1 MDEVIETT
9 NEAAEDVNV
18 FIQYLQDHIPN
29 LIGFAIEIVLALIFF
44 FLGRI
49 VIKWI
54 RKLTRKM
61 LERSN
66 VDKGVETFVDSLL
79 KFMLYGILLF
89 TIATKFGFDTASV
102 AALIA
107 SAGVAVGLAVQGSL
121 SNFAGGILILLLKP
135 FVVGDYIIED
145 NHGDEGTVKEI
156 QLFYTKLLTVDNRTV
171 VIPNGMLTN
180 NSLTNVTHMD
190 ERKLE
195 LKVSISYESD
205 LLKAKAVLADLIQ
218 KESRIM
224 QDKEHRIFVD
234 ELGDDGVILG
244 MRCWVSTEDY
254 WNVRW
259 DMLEGIKLTFDRES
273 IVIPYRQMNVQDS
286 GIQLKKTC
294 KFSRNQI

>member
-29 LIGFAIEIVLALIFF
+29 LISFAIEIVLALIFF

-49 VIKWI
+49 MIKWI
-54 RKLTRKM
+54 RKLVRKM

-205 LLKAKAVLADLIQ
+205 LLKAKAVLADLIR

-259 DMLEGIKLTFDRES
+259 DMLEEIKLTFDREN
-273 IVIPYRQMNVQDS
+273 IVIPYRQMNVR
-286 GIQLKKTC
+286 IQE
-294 KFSRNQI
+294 SN

>member
-49 VIKWI
+49 AIKWI

-156 QLFYTKLLTVDNRTV
+156 QLFYTKLLTFDNRTV

-273 IVIPYRQMNVQDS
+273 IVIPYRQMNVR
-286 GIQLKKTC
+286 IQE
-294 KFSRNQI
+294 SN

>member
-29 LIGFAIEIVLALIFF
+29 LISFAIEIVLALIFF

-54 RKLTRKM
+54 RKLIRKM

-79 KFMLYGILLF
+79 KFMLYGMLLF

-205 LLKAKAVLADLIQ
+205 LLKAKAVLADLIR
-218 KESRIM
+218 KDSRII

-259 DMLEGIKLTFDRES
+259 DMLEDIKLTFDRES
-273 IVIPYRQMNVQDS
+273 IVIPYHQMSVR
-286 GIQLKKTC
+286 IQE
-294 KFSRNQI
+294 SN

>member
-79 KFMLYGILLF
+79 KFILYGILLF

-205 LLKAKAVLADLIQ
+205 LLKAKAVLADLIR

-224 QDKEHRIFVD
+224 QDKEHKIFVD

-259 DMLEGIKLTFDRES
+259 NMLEEIKLTFDRES
-273 IVIPYRQMNVQDS
+273 IVIPYRQMNVR
-286 GIQLKKTC
+286 IQE
-294 KFSRNQI
+294 SN

>member
-29 LIGFAIEIVLALIFF
+29 LISFAIEIVLALIFF

-49 VIKWI
+49 AIKWI

-254 WNVRW
+254 WNVR
-259 DMLEGIKLTFDRES
+259 
-273 IVIPYRQMNVQDS
+273 
-286 GIQLKKTC
+286 
-294 KFSRNQI
+294 

>member
-1 MDEVIETT
+1 MDEVMETT

-29 LIGFAIEIVLALIFF
+29 LISFAIEIVFALIFF

-49 VIKWI
+49 AIKWI
-54 RKLTRKM
+54 RKLIRKM

-79 KFMLYGILLF
+79 KFMLYGMLLF

-107 SAGVAVGLAVQGSL
+107 SAGVAIGLAVQGSL

-205 LLKAKAVLADLIQ
+205 LLKAKAVLADLIR
-218 KESRIM
+218 KESRII

-259 DMLEGIKLTFDRES
+259 DMLEEIKLTFDREG
-273 IVIPYRQMNVQDS
+273 IVIPYHQMSVR
-286 GIQLKKTC
+286 IQESND
-294 KFSRNQI
+294 KF

>member
-29 LIGFAIEIVLALIFF
+29 LISFAIEIVLALIFF

-49 VIKWI
+49 MIKWI
-54 RKLTRKM
+54 RKLVRKM

-205 LLKAKAVLADLIQ
+205 LLKAKAVLADLIR

-259 DMLEGIKLTFDRES
+259 DMLEEIKLTFDRES
-273 IVIPYRQMNVQDS
+273 IVIPYRQMNVR
-286 GIQLKKTC
+286 IQE
-294 KFSRNQI
+294 SN

>member
-29 LIGFAIEIVLALIFF
+29 LISFAIEIVLALIFF

-49 VIKWI
+49 AIKWI

-171 VIPNGMLTN
+171 VIPNDMLTN

-273 IVIPYRQMNVQDS
+273 IVIPYRQMNVR
-286 GIQLKKTC
+286 IQE
-294 KFSRNQI
+294 SN

>member
-205 LLKAKAVLADLIQ
+205 LLKAKAVLADLIR

-224 QDKEHRIFVD
+224 QDKEHKIFVD

-259 DMLEGIKLTFDRES
+259 NMLEEIKLTFDRES
-273 IVIPYRQMNVQDS
+273 IVIPYRQMNVR
-286 GIQLKKTC
+286 IQE
-294 KFSRNQI
+294 SN

>member
-29 LIGFAIEIVLALIFF
+29 LISFAIEIVLALIFF

-49 VIKWI
+49 AINWI

-273 IVIPYRQMNVQDS
+273 IVIPYRQMNVR
-286 GIQLKKTC
+286 IQE
-294 KFSRNQI
+294 SN

>member
-29 LIGFAIEIVLALIFF
+29 LISFAIEIVLALIFF

-49 VIKWI
+49 MIKWI
-54 RKLTRKM
+54 RKLVRKM

-205 LLKAKAVLADLIQ
+205 LLKAKAVLADLIR

-259 DMLEGIKLTFDRES
+259 DMLEEIKLTFDRES
-273 IVIPYRQMNVQDS
+273 IVIPYRKMNVR
-286 GIQLKKTC
+286 IQE
-294 KFSRNQI
+294 SN

>member
-29 LIGFAIEIVLALIFF
+29 LISFAIEIVLALIFF

-49 VIKWI
+49 AIKWI

-205 LLKAKAVLADLIQ
+205 LLKAKAVLADLIR

-224 QDKEHRIFVD
+224 QDKEHKIFVD

-273 IVIPYRQMNVQDS
+273 IVIPYRQMNVR
-286 GIQLKKTC
+286 IQE
-294 KFSRNQI
+294 SN

>member
-29 LIGFAIEIVLALIFF
+29 LISFAIEIVLALIFF

-49 VIKWI
+49 AIKWI
-54 RKLTRKM
+54 RKLIRKM

-205 LLKAKAVLADLIQ
+205 LLKAKAVLADLIR
-218 KESRIM
+218 KDSRIM

-259 DMLEGIKLTFDRES
+259 DMLEGIKLTFDREN
-273 IVIPYRQMNVQDS
+273 IVIPYRHMNVR
-286 GIQLKKTC
+286 IQE
-294 KFSRNQI
+294 SN

>member
-259 DMLEGIKLTFDRES
+259 DMLEEIKLTFERES
-273 IVIPYRQMNVQDS
+273 IVIPYRQMNVR
-286 GIQLKKTC
+286 IQE
-294 KFSRNQI
+294 SN

>member
-29 LIGFAIEIVLALIFF
+29 LISFAIEIVLALIFF

-49 VIKWI
+49 AIKWI
-54 RKLTRKM
+54 RKLIRKM

-205 LLKAKAVLADLIQ
+205 LLKAKAVLADLIR

-259 DMLEGIKLTFDRES
+259 DMLEWIKLTFDRES
-273 IVIPYRQMNVQDS
+273 IVIPYRQMNVR
-286 GIQLKKTC
+286 IQE
-294 KFSRNQI
+294 SN

>member
-29 LIGFAIEIVLALIFF
+29 LISFAIEIVLALIFF

-259 DMLEGIKLTFDRES
+259 DMLEGIKLTFDREN
-273 IVIPYRQMNVQDS
+273 IVIPYRQMNVR
-286 GIQLKKTC
+286 IQE
-294 KFSRNQI
+294 SN

>member
-156 QLFYTKLLTVDNRTV
+156 QLFYTKLLTFDNRTV

-205 LLKAKAVLADLIQ
+205 LLKAKAVLADLIR

-273 IVIPYRQMNVQDS
+273 IVIPYRQMNVR
-286 GIQLKKTC
+286 IQE
-294 KFSRNQI
+294 SN

>member
-29 LIGFAIEIVLALIFF
+29 LISFAIEIVLALIFF

-205 LLKAKAVLADLIQ
+205 LLKAKAVLADLIR
-218 KESRIM
+218 E
-224 QDKEHRIFVD
+224 
-234 ELGDDGVILG
+234 GVKNHAG
-244 MRCWVSTEDY
+244 
-254 WNVRW
+254 
-259 DMLEGIKLTFDRES
+259 
-273 IVIPYRQMNVQDS
+273 
-286 GIQLKKTC
+286 
-294 KFSRNQI
+294 

>member
-29 LIGFAIEIVLALIFF
+29 LISFAIEIVLALIFF

-49 VIKWI
+49 AIKWI
-54 RKLTRKM
+54 RKLIRKM

-205 LLKAKAVLADLIQ
+205 LLKAKAVLAGLIR
-218 KESRIM
+218 KDSRII

-259 DMLEGIKLTFDRES
+259 DMLEDIKLTFDRES
-273 IVIPYRQMNVQDS
+273 IVIPYHQMSVR
-286 GIQLKKTC
+286 IQE
-294 KFSRNQI
+294 SN

>member
-29 LIGFAIEIVLALIFF
+29 LISFAIEIVLALIFF

-49 VIKWI
+49 AIKWI
-54 RKLTRKM
+54 RKLIRKM

-79 KFMLYGILLF
+79 KFMLYGMLLF

-205 LLKAKAVLADLIQ
+205 LLKAKAVLADLIR
-218 KESRIM
+218 KDSRII

-259 DMLEGIKLTFDRES
+259 DMLEDIKLTFDRES
-273 IVIPYRQMNVQDS
+273 IVIPYHQMNVR
-286 GIQLKKTC
+286 IQE
-294 KFSRNQI
+294 SN

>member
-9 NEAAEDVNV
+9 NEAAEDVNAL
-18 FIQYLQDHIPN
+18 IQYLQDHIPN
-29 LIGFAIEIVLALIFF
+29 LISFAIEIVLALIFF

-49 VIKWI
+49 MIKWI
-54 RKLTRKM
+54 RKLVRKM
-61 LERSN
+61 LEKSN

-205 LLKAKAVLADLIQ
+205 LLKAKAVLADLIR

-259 DMLEGIKLTFDRES
+259 DMLEEIKLTFDRES
-273 IVIPYRQMNVQDS
+273 IVIPYRQMNVR
-286 GIQLKKTC
+286 IQE
-294 KFSRNQI
+294 SN

>member
-1 MDEVIETT
+1 MDEVMETT

-29 LIGFAIEIVLALIFF
+29 LISFAIEIVFALIFF

-49 VIKWI
+49 AIKWI
-54 RKLTRKM
+54 RKLIRKM

-79 KFMLYGILLF
+79 KFMLYGMLLF

-107 SAGVAVGLAVQGSL
+107 SAGVAIGLAVQGSL

-205 LLKAKAVLADLIQ
+205 LLKAKAVLADLIR
-218 KESRIM
+218 KDSRII

-259 DMLEGIKLTFDRES
+259 DMLEEIKLTFDRES
-273 IVIPYRQMNVQDS
+273 IVIPYHQMSVR
-286 GIQLKKTC
+286 IQE
-294 KFSRNQI
+294 SN

>member
-9 NEAAEDVNV
+9 NEATEDVNV

-29 LIGFAIEIVLALIFF
+29 LISFAIEIVLALIFF

-49 VIKWI
+49 MIKWI
-54 RKLTRKM
+54 RKLVRKM
-61 LERSN
+61 LEKSN

-205 LLKAKAVLADLIQ
+205 LLKAKAVLADLIR

-259 DMLEGIKLTFDRES
+259 DMLEEIKLTFDRES
-273 IVIPYRQMNVQDS
+273 IVIPYRQMNVR
-286 GIQLKKTC
+286 IQE
-294 KFSRNQI
+294 SN

>member
-29 LIGFAIEIVLALIFF
+29 LISFAIEIVLALIFF

-49 VIKWI
+49 AIKWI

-205 LLKAKAVLADLIQ
+205 LLKAKAVLADLIR
-218 KESRIM
+218 KDSRII

-259 DMLEGIKLTFDRES
+259 DLLEEIKLTFDRES
-273 IVIPYRQMNVQDS
+273 IVIPYHQMSVR
-286 GIQLKKTC
+286 IQE
-294 KFSRNQI
+294 SN

>member
-29 LIGFAIEIVLALIFF
+29 LISFAIEIVLALIFF

-49 VIKWI
+49 AIKWI
-54 RKLTRKM
+54 RKLIRKM

-79 KFMLYGILLF
+79 KFMLYAILLF

-145 NHGDEGTVKEI
+145 NHGNEGTVKEI

-205 LLKAKAVLADLIQ
+205 LLKAKAVLADLIR

-273 IVIPYRQMNVQDS
+273 IVIPYRQMNVR
-286 GIQLKKTC
+286 IQE
-294 KFSRNQI
+294 SN

>member
-156 QLFYTKLLTVDNRTV
+156 QLFYTKLLTFDNRTV

-273 IVIPYRQMNVQDS
+273 IVIPYRQMNVR
-286 GIQLKKTC
+286 IQE
-294 KFSRNQI
+294 SN

>member
-156 QLFYTKLLTVDNRTV
+156 QLFYTKLLTFDNRTV

-205 LLKAKAVLADLIQ
+205 LLKAKAVLADLIRR
-218 KESRIM
+218 ESRIM

-273 IVIPYRQMNVQDS
+273 IVIPYRQMNVR
-286 GIQLKKTC
+286 IQE
-294 KFSRNQI
+294 SN

>member
-29 LIGFAIEIVLALIFF
+29 LISFAIEIVLALIFF

-49 VIKWI
+49 AIKWI

-66 VDKGVETFVDSLL
+66 IDKGVETFVDSLL

-254 WNVRW
+254 CNVRW

-273 IVIPYRQMNVQDS
+273 IVIPYRQMNVR
-286 GIQLKKTC
+286 IQE
-294 KFSRNQI
+294 SN

>member
-29 LIGFAIEIVLALIFF
+29 LISFAIEIVLALIFF

-49 VIKWI
+49 MIKWI
-54 RKLTRKM
+54 RKLVRKM

-205 LLKAKAVLADLIQ
+205 LLKAKTVLADLIR

-244 MRCWVSTEDY
+244 LRCWVSTEDY

-259 DMLEGIKLTFDRES
+259 DMLEEIKLTFDRES
-273 IVIPYRQMNVQDS
+273 IVIQYRQMNVR
-286 GIQLKKTC
+286 IQE
-294 KFSRNQI
+294 SN

>member
-29 LIGFAIEIVLALIFF
+29 LISFAIEIVLALIFF

-49 VIKWI
+49 AIKWI

-205 LLKAKAVLADLIQ
+205 LLKAKTVLADLIQ

-273 IVIPYRQMNVQDS
+273 IVIPYRQMNVR
-286 GIQLKKTC
+286 IQE
-294 KFSRNQI
+294 SN

>member
-29 LIGFAIEIVLALIFF
+29 LISFAIEIVLALIFF

-49 VIKWI
+49 AIKWI

-259 DMLEGIKLTFDRES
+259 DMLEGIKLTFDREN
-273 IVIPYRQMNVQDS
+273 IVIPYRQMNVR
-286 GIQLKKTC
+286 IQE
-294 KFSRNQI
+294 SN

>member
-49 VIKWI
+49 AIKWI

-145 NHGDEGTVKEI
+145 NHGDEGTVEEI

-195 LKVSISYESD
+195 LKISISYESD
-205 LLKAKAVLADLIQ
+205 LLKAKAVLADLIR

-259 DMLEGIKLTFDRES
+259 DMLEGIKLTFDREN
-273 IVIPYRQMNVQDS
+273 IVIPYRQMNVR
-286 GIQLKKTC
+286 IQE
-294 KFSRNQI
+294 SN

>member
-29 LIGFAIEIVLALIFF
+29 LISFAIEIVLALIFF

-49 VIKWI
+49 AIKWI

-205 LLKAKAVLADLIQ
+205 LLKAKAVLADLIR

-259 DMLEGIKLTFDRES
+259 DMLEGIKLTFDREN
-273 IVIPYRQMNVQDS
+273 IVIPYRQMNVR
-286 GIQLKKTC
+286 IQE
-294 KFSRNQI
+294 SN

>member
-49 VIKWI
+49 AIKWI

-205 LLKAKAVLADLIQ
+205 LLKAKAVLADLIR

-259 DMLEGIKLTFDRES
+259 DMLEGIKLTFDREN
-273 IVIPYRQMNVQDS
+273 IVIPYRQMNVR
-286 GIQLKKTC
+286 IQE
-294 KFSRNQI
+294 SN

>member
-1 MDEVIETT
+1 MDPKAGTQ
-9 NEAAEDVNV
+9 NA
-18 FIQYLQDHIPN
+18 
-29 LIGFAIEIVLALIFF
+29 G
-44 FLGRI
+44 
-49 VIKWI
+49 K
-54 RKLTRKM
+54 
-61 LERSN
+61 SN

-205 LLKAKAVLADLIQ
+205 LLKAKAVLADLIR

-259 DMLEGIKLTFDRES
+259 DMLEEIKLTFDRES
-273 IVIPYRQMNVQDS
+273 IVIPYRQMNVR
-286 GIQLKKTC
+286 IQE
-294 KFSRNQI
+294 SN

>member
-29 LIGFAIEIVLALIFF
+29 LISFAIEIVLALIFF

-49 VIKWI
+49 AIKWI

-273 IVIPYRQMNVQDS
+273 IVIPYRQMNVW
-286 GIQLKKTC
+286 IQE
-294 KFSRNQI
+294 SN

>member
-29 LIGFAIEIVLALIFF
+29 LISFAIEIVLALIFF

-49 VIKWI
+49 AIKWI

-195 LKVSISYESD
+195 LKVSSSYESD

-273 IVIPYRQMNVQDS
+273 IVIPYRQMNVR
-286 GIQLKKTC
+286 IQE
-294 KFSRNQI
+294 SN

>member
-29 LIGFAIEIVLALIFF
+29 LISFAIEIVLALIFF

-49 VIKWI
+49 AIKWI

-195 LKVSISYESD
+195 LKISISYESD

-259 DMLEGIKLTFDRES
+259 DMLEGIKLTFDREN
-273 IVIPYRQMNVQDS
+273 IVIPYRQMNVR
-286 GIQLKKTC
+286 IQE
-294 KFSRNQI
+294 SN

>member
-18 FIQYLQDHIPN
+18 FIQYLQDHIQN
-29 LIGFAIEIVLALIFF
+29 LISFAIEIVLALIFF

-49 VIKWI
+49 MIKWI
-54 RKLTRKM
+54 RKLVRKM
-61 LERSN
+61 LEKSN

-205 LLKAKAVLADLIQ
+205 LLKAKAVLADLIR

-259 DMLEGIKLTFDRES
+259 DMLEEIKLTFDRES
-273 IVIPYRQMNVQDS
+273 IVIPYRQMNVR
-286 GIQLKKTC
+286 IQE
-294 KFSRNQI
+294 SN

>member
-29 LIGFAIEIVLALIFF
+29 LISFAIEIVLALIFF

-49 VIKWI
+49 AIKWI

-205 LLKAKAVLADLIQ
+205 LLKAKAVLADLIR
-218 KESRIM
+218 KESRII

-259 DMLEGIKLTFDRES
+259 DMLEEIKLTFDREG
-273 IVIPYRQMNVQDS
+273 IVIPYHQMSVR
-286 GIQLKKTC
+286 IQE
-294 KFSRNQI
+294 SN